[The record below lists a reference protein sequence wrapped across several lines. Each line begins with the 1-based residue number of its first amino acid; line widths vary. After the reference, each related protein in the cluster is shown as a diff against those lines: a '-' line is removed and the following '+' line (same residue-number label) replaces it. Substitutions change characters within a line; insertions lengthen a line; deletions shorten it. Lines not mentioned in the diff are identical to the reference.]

1 MVRTVKDPDERRSE
15 LIASAQHLFY
25 SKGYE
30 KTSVSDIVNEVGV
43 AKGTFYYYFNSK
55 QAILEAMIDEL
66 VDHSITIIQPI
77 INDPTLNATEK
88 FVRTF
93 GVIGTWKFNIRG
105 DLLALLRILYSDEN
119 ALLRF
124 KTNQRTV
131 ELLSPELA
139 PIIQQGIEEGVFNTQ
154 FGEDA
159 MKIAFGSTLIFAEEL
174 YDIFLNPQNY
184 AKPAVLSRHRMAA
197 VQDAIERILGAES
210 GSLPLADP
218 TLFDQWFSHDKDSH
232 GS

>member
-15 LIASAQHLFY
+15 LIASAQNLFY

-43 AKGTFYYYFNSK
+43 AKGTFYYYFDSK
-55 QAILEAMIDEL
+55 QTILEAMIDEL
-66 VDHSITIIQPI
+66 VDYSITLIQPI

-105 DLLALLRILYSDEN
+105 EILVLLRMMYSDEN

-131 ELLSPELA
+131 ELLAPELA
-139 PIIQQGIEEGVFNTQ
+139 PIVQQGIEEGVFNTP

-159 MKIAFGSTLIFAEEL
+159 MKIAFGSTLTFAEEL
-174 YDIFLNPQNY
+174 YDVFLNPQKYDN
-184 AKPAVLSRHRMAA
+184 PADLSQRRMAA
-197 VQDAIERILGAES
+197 VQDAVERILGAES
-210 GSLPLADP
+210 GSLPLATP
-218 TLFDQWFSHDKDSH
+218 SLYDQWFSQEKEPN